1 MSHPSATLRP
11 PTYGAVT
18 LYSRPRRR
26 SRLRIVLALLLIASA
41 GLTVG
46 VRQFLQ
52 DDSRRRYLAADGWP
66 SHGQAAYQLGDDDPH
81 KSPGQSRAPIASMA
95 KVMTAYLVLRQ
106 LPLASDTDGPTLTV
120 TDADV
125 ADTAVRRSQE
135 QSLVDVS
142 AGEELTERQ
151 ALMAMLLPS
160 ANNVAVMLARFT
172 AGSVKKFV
180 SRMNAMAAALGM
192 WDTNYTDPSGFDDRT
207 SSTASDQLILA
218 RVAVH
223 DEVLA
228 DMMATRTYR
237 LPVAG
242 TVQNTDTLL
251 GKDGFVGMKTGSDD
265 AAGGCFMFLTHR
277 VINGKTVDMVGVVMG
292 QPGHNLIHAGLYAAR
307 QLANRTAPVA
317 ADD

>member
-1 MSHPSATLRP
+1 
-11 PTYGAVT
+11 
-18 LYSRPRRR
+18 
-26 SRLRIVLALLLIASA
+26 
-41 GLTVG
+41 
-46 VRQFLQ
+46 
-52 DDSRRRYLAADGWP
+52 
-66 SHGQAAYQLGDDDPH
+66 
-81 KSPGQSRAPIASMA
+81 
-95 KVMTAYLVLRQ
+95 
-106 LPLASDTDGPTLTV
+106 
-120 TDADV
+120 
-125 ADTAVRRSQE
+125 VRRSQE
-135 QSLVDVS
+135 QSLVEVS

-151 ALMAMLLPS
+151 ALMAVLLPS

-228 DMMATRTYR
+228 DMMATRSYR

-277 VINGKTVDMVGVVMG
+277 VIDGKTVDMVGVVMG